1 MDKPVRKAVR
11 CYLIKDNKVVAI
23 KYKTGRKRGYYDI
36 PGGKIEEG
44 ETPKQ
49 TAIREVMEET
59 GLSISN
65 PVYKGNI
72 IIEYPNRI
80 YDFDIFIL
88 NEFEGKIQEFQEN
101 KSVLI
106 DINTLLDKKTL
117 STIIILD
124 RVFIQGLIDNKY
136 NFNMNIKED
145 EEENIFYLEYKLVKK
160 WKIVY

>member
-1 MDKPVRKAVR
+1 
-11 CYLIKDNKVVAI
+11 
-23 KYKTGRKRGYYDI
+23 
-36 PGGKIEEG
+36 
-44 ETPKQ
+44 
-49 TAIREVMEET
+49 MEET

-80 YDFDIFIL
+80 YDFDIFIS
-88 NEFEGKIQEFQEN
+88 NEFEGKIQEIQEN
-101 KSVLI
+101 TSVLI

-145 EEENIFYLEYKLVKK
+145 EEENIFYLDYKLVKNEK
-160 WKIVY
+160 

>member
-65 PVYKGNI
+65 TVYKGNI

-80 YDFDIFIL
+80 YDFDIFIS

-101 KSVLI
+101 TSVLI

-145 EEENIFYLEYKLVKK
+145 EEENIFYLDYKLVKNEK
-160 WKIVY
+160 

>member
-101 KSVLI
+101 TSVLI

-160 WKIVY
+160 

>member
-23 KYKTGRKRGYYDI
+23 KYKTGKKRGYYDI

-80 YDFDIFIL
+80 YDFDIFIS

-101 KSVLI
+101 TSVLI

-145 EEENIFYLEYKLVKK
+145 EEENIFYLEYKLVKNEK
-160 WKIVY
+160 

>member
-72 IIEYPNRI
+72 TIEYPNRI
-80 YDFDIFIL
+80 YDFDIFIS

-101 KSVLI
+101 TSVLI

-145 EEENIFYLEYKLVKK
+145 EEENIFYLDYKLVKNEK
-160 WKIVY
+160 

>member
-80 YDFDIFIL
+80 YDFDIFIS
-88 NEFEGKIQEFQEN
+88 NEFEGKVQEFQEN
-101 KSVLI
+101 TSVLI

-145 EEENIFYLEYKLVKK
+145 EEENIFYLDYKLVKNEK
-160 WKIVY
+160 

>member
-72 IIEYPNRI
+72 TIEYPNRI
-80 YDFDIFIL
+80 YDFDIFIS
-88 NEFEGKIQEFQEN
+88 NEFEGKVQEFQEN
-101 KSVLI
+101 TSVLI

-145 EEENIFYLEYKLVKK
+145 EEENIFYLDYKLVKNEK
-160 WKIVY
+160 

>member
-1 MDKPVRKAVR
+1 MYKPVRKAVR

-23 KYKTGRKRGYYDI
+23 KYKTGKKRGYYDI

-80 YDFDIFIL
+80 YDFDIFIS

-101 KSVLI
+101 TSVLI

-145 EEENIFYLEYKLVKK
+145 EEENIFYLEYKLVKNEK
-160 WKIVY
+160 

>member
-72 IIEYPNRI
+72 TIEYPNRM
-80 YDFDIFIL
+80 YDFDIFIS

-101 KSVLI
+101 TSVLI

-145 EEENIFYLEYKLVKK
+145 EEENIFSLDYKLVKNEK
-160 WKIVY
+160 

>member
-23 KYKTGRKRGYYDI
+23 KYKTGRKRRYYDI

-49 TAIREVMEET
+49 TAIREVMDET

-80 YDFDIFIL
+80 YDFDIFIS
-88 NEFEGKIQEFQEN
+88 NEFEGKLQEFEEN
-101 KSVLI
+101 TSVLI

-145 EEENIFYLEYKLVKK
+145 EEENIFYLDYKLVK
-160 WKIVY
+160 

>member
-23 KYKTGRKRGYYDI
+23 KYKTGKKRGYYDI

-80 YDFDIFIL
+80 YDFDIFIS

-101 KSVLI
+101 TSVLI

-145 EEENIFYLEYKLVKK
+145 EEENIFYLDYKLVKNEK
-160 WKIVY
+160 